1 MNELLQDFPPITL
14 SEMNG
19 ISLMNRIDRKYLTD
33 SRVLED
39 ILRDAIRD
47 GYRVFEQAGERLHAY
62 DSIYFD
68 TPDLKMFTDHRR
80 GKADRQKVRTRK
92 YVETNQCYLELKR
105 KNNHGRTCKNR
116 IPIPADQFSDYRKN
130 GRASAWLAD
139 NLGGE
144 AGILTP
150 SLETVFLRITLVNEA
165 LTERLTIDTGVR
177 FRNFRT
183 ASEKDLGQAV
193 IIELKQDGRV
203 RSRMQE
209 ILLNHR
215 VKPVRVS
222 KYCVGL
228 VMTDPGLLPGKF
240 KQKVRTIE
248 KINKNLYEK
257 CYNPLIPQSL

>member
-1 MNELLQDFPPITL
+1 MNEILQDFPPITL

-33 SRVLED
+33 SWVLED
-39 ILRDAIRD
+39 ILKDALRD
-47 GYRVFEQAGERLHAY
+47 GYRVFEQEGERLHAY

-92 YVETNQCYLELKR
+92 YVETDQCYLELKR
-105 KNNHGRTCKNR
+105 KNNHGRTRKNR
-116 IPIPADQFSDYRKN
+116 ISIPSAQFADYRKSA
-130 GRASAWLAD
+130 RAAAWLTE
-139 NLGGE
+139 NLGVE
-144 AGILTP
+144 AGSLIP
-150 SLETVFLRITLVNEA
+150 SLETVFRRITLVNEA
-165 LTERLTIDTGVR
+165 LTERLTIDTCVR

-193 IIELKQDGRV
+193 IIELKQDGRT

-209 ILLNHR
+209 ILLSHR
-215 VKPVRVS
+215 VKPERMS

-240 KQKVRTIE
+240 KQKVRAIE
-248 KINKNLYEK
+248 KINKNLYDK
-257 CYNPLIPQSL
+257 CYSPIILQSL